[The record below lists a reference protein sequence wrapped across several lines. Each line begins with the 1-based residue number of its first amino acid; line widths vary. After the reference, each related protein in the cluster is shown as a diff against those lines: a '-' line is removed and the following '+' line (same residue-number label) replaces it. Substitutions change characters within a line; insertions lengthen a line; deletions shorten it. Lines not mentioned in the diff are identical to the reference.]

1 MVELR
6 GDKPATHN
14 ATQEAPENP
23 LFNDYLTLTRA
34 GEVGADG
41 KPIFVTPPT
50 KPMPES
56 VLAKEIGAHLKE
68 DGDARSIM
76 PSTQYLLS
84 TFTDADDIE
93 NSLDWLKDKLDKQL
107 EKTPWSVDF
116 KYDRDNDFLEVTTTN
131 KEDPTKNLIVGEP
144 REHAREDLF

>member
-6 GDKPATHN
+6 GDKPVNQT
-14 ATQEAPENP
+14 ATQEAPDNA
-23 LFNDYLTLTRA
+23 LFQDYLTLARA

-41 KPIFVTPPT
+41 KAIFVTPPS
-50 KPMPES
+50 KPMPEA
-56 VLAKEIGAHLKE
+56 VLAKEIGDQLKQN
-68 DGDARSIM
+68 GDPKFIM

-84 TFTDADDIE
+84 EFTEADDVE

-116 KYDRDNDFLEVTTTN
+116 KYDRDNDILQVTTTN
-131 KEDPTKNLIVGEP
+131 KDDPTKNLIVGEP
-144 REHAREDLF
+144 REHARDVF